1 VSPGFRFAKVSFAE
15 PQLSLDEAIDRVSII
30 DCGSMPRRVSN
41 LIRKCAPLCWSVPRC
56 VMLMFWH
63 AASSPLHGT
72 GLSAAAVRIIATA
85 ARTPIAAT
93 GGRYTDS
100 WQRSTK
106 DLAGYKKGGRAQ
118 LAMIVAPALDRPAAE
133 A

>member
-1 VSPGFRFAKVSFAE
+1 MSFAE

-30 DCGSMPRRVSN
+30 DCGSMRRRVSN

-72 GLSAAAVRIIATA
+72 GLSAAAVRIIATP

-93 GGRYTDS
+93 GGGIPIHGNARQRILQDTRRVVALN
-100 WQRSTK
+100 WQ
-106 DLAGYKKGGRAQ
+106 
-118 LAMIVAPALDRPAAE
+118 
-133 A
+133 